1 VFNYITDIISLVF
14 PETCAGCSRALLNT
28 EKTICL
34 HCLSN
39 LPVRLSLKSKDLMQR
54 FYGRLTLA
62 EAHAFLLFK
71 RKGLTQNLLHAIKY
85 KGNQALAIEL
95 GLLFGI
101 QCKALSMYSGVD
113 LIVPV
118 PLHKSKLRFRGFN
131 QSALIAEGM
140 SKGLEKPYN
149 QNCVIRKIKTATQ
162 TKKNRMERWKNVEHI
177 FGVSPDPYLE
187 EKVKNKH
194 ILLVDDVITTGATL
208 ESCGQ
213 AILNAGAQKLSIACL
228 ALA

>member
-1 VFNYITDIISLVF
+1 MFHRAADIINLVF
-14 PETCAGCSRALLNT
+14 PKTCAGCSRTLLNT

-39 LPVRLSLKSKDLMQR
+39 LPVRLSLNSEELMQR
-54 FYGRLTLA
+54 FYGRLDLE

-85 KGNQALAIEL
+85 KSNQELAVEL

-101 QCKALSMYSGVD
+101 QSKALSMYSNVD

-131 QSALIAEGM
+131 QSALIAEGI
-140 SKGLEKPYN
+140 SKGLHKPYN
-149 QNCVIRKIKTATQ
+149 ENCMIRKVKTATQ
-162 TKKNRMERWKNVEHI
+162 TKKNRMERWKNVDNI
-177 FGVSPDPYLE
+177 FQANPAGLKD
-187 EKVKNKH
+187 KH

-213 AILNAGAQKLSIACL
+213 AILDSGAKKLSIACL